1 MRPEQVSSGGESG
14 QSASPAAATLLFAD
28 LVGYTALTE
37 HHGDDLAADVSVAL
51 EELAREE
58 AGSAAAVLKTMGDA
72 VMLRVDDPGDAVLL
86 ALRLCARVCSRD
98 NWPQLALGI
107 AHGPVVLRG
116 TEYLGATVNR
126 ASRICAFA
134 RAGEVL
140 LDQATFEAAR
150 RLTGVRWIDVG
161 DVTLRNLAQP
171 IRLHRATSDA
181 VRSEATLVDPVC
193 RMSVRREHAVILEHD
208 GRSIGFCS
216 GECAG
221 KFIVGPDRYEIHE
234 SSDAP

>member
-1 MRPEQVSSGGESG
+1 MPSEPVSSGGGSSK
-14 QSASPAAATLLFAD
+14 SASPAPATLLFAD
-28 LVGYTALTE
+28 LVGYTALTD

-51 EELAREE
+51 EEFAREE
-58 AGSAAAVLKTMGDA
+58 AGSTAEVLKTMGDA
-72 VMLRVDDPGDAVLL
+72 VMLRVDGPRDAVLL
-86 ALRLCARVCSRD
+86 ALRLCERVCTHD

-140 LDQATFEAAR
+140 VDQATFEGAR
-150 RLTGVRWIDVG
+150 RLPGVSWIDVG
-161 DVTLRNLAQP
+161 EVSLRNLAQP
-171 IRLHRATSDA
+171 VRLHRATSDS
-181 VRSEATLVDPVC
+181 VEREVTFVDPVC
-193 RMSVRREHAVILEHD
+193 RMSVRREHAVILAHD
-208 GRSIGFCS
+208 GRTIGFCS

-221 KFIVGPDRYEIHE
+221 KFIVDPDRYEIHE
-234 SSDAP
+234 SYDVP